1 MKLKKS
7 KNIFLS
13 ELNNFEPKIPTFR
26 NILLINELSNREYSK
41 KINKK
46 ILGLSNN
53 NSSKEKNQNL
63 KRPLT
68 TTSSS
73 NKHRNKKK
81 YKTNQISSNYTSFLS
96 QSKEIIK

>member
-13 ELNNFEPKIPTFR
+13 ELNNFEPKILTFR

-53 NSSKEKNQNL
+53 N
-63 KRPLT
+63 
-68 TTSSS
+68 
-73 NKHRNKKK
+73 
-81 YKTNQISSNYTSFLS
+81 
-96 QSKEIIK
+96 

>member
-13 ELNNFEPKIPTFR
+13 ELNNFEPKIPSFR

-46 ILGLSNN
+46 ILGSSNN
-53 NSSKEKNQNL
+53 NS
-63 KRPLT
+63 
-68 TTSSS
+68 
-73 NKHRNKKK
+73 
-81 YKTNQISSNYTSFLS
+81 
-96 QSKEIIK
+96 